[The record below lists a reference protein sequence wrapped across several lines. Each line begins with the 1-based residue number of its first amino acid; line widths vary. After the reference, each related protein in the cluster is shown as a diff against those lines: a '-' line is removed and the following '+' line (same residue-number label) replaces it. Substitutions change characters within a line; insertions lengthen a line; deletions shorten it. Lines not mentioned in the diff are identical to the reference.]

1 MERLAQLIGKLN
13 EQFAQNA
20 DPFQLLV
27 TAQLIETELVQ
38 MSTSTH
44 RVVNSSKVAVVM
56 PAANGHSYQARPAVE
71 ENPTPKVVNT
81 PAAAV
86 EPPVEVKAPV
96 AETPSVVESPKV
108 EETPKVMEKPVVAV
122 ETPPET
128 VTPAVVNGTH
138 GNNGTNGHHHHEA
151 QAEYGWKIDPL
162 REVPTLA
169 HQQVVKELNEVMA
182 TKNASLNEKLKEEVK
197 EVAHVLNDAPV
208 RDLRRAIGINDRF
221 VFISELFRNDE
232 VMYERSIKTING
244 FRILPEAQY
253 WIERELKVKLGWDEN
268 KESTRHFYQLV
279 KRRFS

>member
-44 RVVNSSKVAVVM
+44 RPVSTSKVAVVM
-56 PAANGHSYQARPAVE
+56 PSSNGHAIQNRQMAEELNTQANTQQAS
-71 ENPTPKVVNT
+71 TQTVVNG
-81 PAAAV
+81 AQ
-86 EPPVEVKAPV
+86 
-96 AETPSVVESPKV
+96 
-108 EETPKVMEKPVVAV
+108 
-122 ETPPET
+122 
-128 VTPAVVNGTH
+128 AVVNGTVEK
-138 GNNGTNGHHHHEA
+138 NNNNGHHHQETA
-151 QAEYGWKIDPL
+151 QIQQNGWKLDPL
-162 REVPTLA
+162 KEIPTLA

-182 TKNASLNEKLKEEVK
+182 RQEPSLNDKLKEEVK